1 MSTILVWDIP
11 NRMFH
16 WMFTISITVA
26 LGIAFLVDDGQALF
40 QVHMLAGII
49 AVFLVVLRLIMGV
62 IGSRYSRF
70 SSFPLH
76 PRDVVRYFVNA
87 FTSKTTLYVGNNPGS
102 ALAAILMF
110 IFAVALFITGSSV
123 IGEAGEEV
131 HEVLAF
137 AMLAVVI
144 LHLAGIVWHT
154 IRHREPISKV
164 MVTGTKAGKPED
176 AAGSAH
182 AFCGVVFLIL
192 SGLWIAMVFIGFNPD
207 TRSLRVP
214 LVGVSMQLG
223 ENESDSGT
231 QQYGEEHDD

>member
-1 MSTILVWDIP
+1 MSTILVWDLP
-11 NRMFH
+11 NRIFH
-16 WMFTISITVA
+16 WLFTISITVA
-26 LGIAFLVDDGQALF
+26 RGIAFIVDDGQALF

-49 AVFLVVLRLIMGV
+49 AVFLVALRLIMG
-62 IGSRYSRF
+62 IFGSRYSRF
-70 SSFPLH
+70 SNFPLH
-76 PRDVVRYFVNA
+76 PRDVMRYVVNA

-110 IFAVALFITGSSV
+110 ILAVALFLTGSSV

-137 AMLAVVI
+137 AMLGVVV

-154 IRHREPISKV
+154 IRHREPISQV
-164 MVTGTKAGKPED
+164 MVTGMKAGKPED
-176 AAGSAH
+176 SAGSTH
-182 AFCGVVFLIL
+182 AFCGLVFLLL
-192 SGLWIAMVFIGFNPD
+192 SGIWIAMVFIGFNPD
-207 TRSLRVP
+207 TKSLRVP

-223 ENESDSGT
+223 ENESGAGA